1 MKLSRQIMTALA
13 ASILV
18 IGGAACN
25 RGESEAKAEAK
36 AGAEP
41 GKGPH
46 GGKLLA
52 KDDFALEV
60 KIFEEGVPPEYR
72 LYGFE
77 DDQPLKPTD
86 FNATIALKR
95 LERTDTINFAPR
107 GDYLLGDKEIYE
119 PHSFDVTVKAT
130 RNGKPYEWSY
140 PSYEG
145 RTEIKPEELKAA
157 NVVIEQVG
165 PARMKNVIEL
175 PATIALNADKTAHVV
190 PRVAGVVAEVRKN
203 LGDRVTR
210 GEVIAILNSGEVAT
224 AKQAYVE
231 SIHRLELARVS
242 AKREEELF
250 RKKISPEEDYL
261 VKKHALE
268 EAQLNYR
275 GSAQRL
281 VALGIPDGEIRSLGS
296 GRGNLA
302 NYIIRAPLTGV
313 VIGKNVT
320 VGEAVEATE
329 NIFTVA
335 DMSTVWTDITVPPTQ
350 IAAVRNGQQ
359 VVVNW
364 EAENLQA
371 KGSVTWVESVVGE
384 ETRSARARVV
394 IPNPNGAWR
403 PGLFVKVSL
412 TQNETL
418 VPMAV
423 KAEALQTFRDW
434 DVVFIKVGDVFE
446 ARPLELG
453 RREGE
458 WVEVLSGLTP
468 GMEYAAKNSFVVK
481 ADVMKSG
488 ASHDH

>member
-1 MKLSRQIMTALA
+1 MKVSKQILVALA
-13 ASILV
+13 AMALV
-18 IGGAACN
+18 VGASACN
-25 RGESEAKAEAK
+25 RAGTEAKAEAE
-36 AGAEP
+36 A

-46 GGKLLA
+46 GGKLLT
-52 KDDFALEV
+52 KDDFGLEV

-72 LYGFE
+72 LYGF
-77 DDQPLKPTD
+77 DDGKAIPPSD
-86 FNATIALKR
+86 FSATITLKR
-95 LERTDTINFAPR
+95 LERTDTINFTPR
-107 GDYLLGDKEIYE
+107 SDYLLGDKEIYE

-130 RNGKPYEWSY
+130 RDGKPYEWTY
-140 PSYEG
+140 QSYEG

-157 NVVIEQVG
+157 NVVIEMVG
-165 PARMKNVIEL
+165 SARMKNVIEL

-203 LGDRVTR
+203 LGDRVSR
-210 GEVIAILNSGEVAT
+210 GEVIAILNSGDVAT
-224 AKQAYVE
+224 AKEAYIE

-242 AKREEELF
+242 AQREEALF
-250 RKKISPEEDYL
+250 KKKISPEEDYL
-261 VKKHALE
+261 IKKHALE
-268 EAQLNYR
+268 EAQLTYQA
-275 GSAQRL
+275 SAQRL
-281 VALGIPDGEIRSLGS
+281 AALGIPSNEIRRLSIGQ
-296 GRGNLA
+296 GNLA
-302 NYIIRAPLTGV
+302 TYVIRAPLTGV

-335 DMSTVWTDITVPPTQ
+335 DLSTVWTDITVPPSQ
-350 IAAVRNGQQ
+350 LAAVRTGQQ
-359 VVVNW
+359 VIVHW
-364 EAENLQA
+364 DDQNLQVP
-371 KGSVTWVESVVGE
+371 GTVTYVESLVGE
-384 ETRSARARVV
+384 QTRSARARVV
-394 IPNPNGAWR
+394 IPNPNGVWR
-403 PGLFVKVSL
+403 PGLFVNVHL
-412 TQNETL
+412 TQNEST

-434 DVVFIKVGDVFE
+434 DVVFIKVGDLFE

-458 WVEVLSGLTP
+458 WVEVLSGLEP